1 MNEKP
6 VFSKIFYVQRCR
18 QFAIP
23 KEKISVF
30 KQKRIRIPVNGSK
43 CFLLGE
49 PIMSQPYNSNRKQ
62 ICSFQLTGRR
72 RILLA
77 SIGCRRD
84 WMIILS
90 SSRSCGPLNTFQKEK
105 KDNYLT
111 QAMFKQYRM
120 AFAPHETIPDGVL
133 VPIWMF
139 FSFENLRA
147 TWFQTLSGYYL
158 WPNIGRVSPRREQTK
173 SQKCGHI
180 N

>member
-1 MNEKP
+1 M
-6 VFSKIFYVQRCR
+6 FSKILYVQRCR

-30 KQKRIRIPVNGSK
+30 KQKRIPVNGSK

-84 WMIILS
+84 WMIISL

-120 AFAPHETIPDGVL
+120 ALAPHETIPDGVL

-139 FSFENLRA
+139 FSFEK
-147 TWFQTLSGYYL
+147 SDM
-158 WPNIGRVSPRREQTK
+158 VSNPQRLLPMTK
-173 SQKCGHI
+173 YWSSIPPERTDEKSKMRSYQLKSF
-180 N
+180 